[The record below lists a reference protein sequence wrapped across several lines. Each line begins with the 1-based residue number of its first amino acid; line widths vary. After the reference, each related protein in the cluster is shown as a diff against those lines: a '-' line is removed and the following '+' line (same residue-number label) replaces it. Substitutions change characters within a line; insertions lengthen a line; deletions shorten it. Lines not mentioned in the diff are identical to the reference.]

1 MVKFLLLLAYCNN
14 TRFQQ
19 KDLNSA
25 ISIKIGQNYKSTT
38 SLSLLP
44 WNYRASIPSFC
55 NSLIGSMIQKKS
67 RNSIK
72 RRIIFFHIR
81 PSYTE
86 LLPQQQS
93 VYIDCIL
100 LYKPAGLA
108 LCASLLEAAQRTGD
122 FEATH
127 KISSGPLVSN
137 IWTFSGSLHGSRNAK
152 NPKFLYS
159 DSVEALMKMLCF

>member
-19 KDLNSA
+19 KDLNLA

-38 SLSLLP
+38 FLP
-44 WNYRASIPSFC
+44 EHPLNYRAIIPSFFY
-55 NSLIGSMIQKKS
+55 SLIGSMIQNRS

-137 IWTFSGSLHGSRNAK
+137 IWTFSGSLHGCRNAK
-152 NPKFLYS
+152 NPKFLHGG
-159 DSVEALMKMLCF
+159 SVEALMKMLCF